1 MGGSFVSVSRVD
13 KKIQRVVVAE
23 AFVYDP
29 NHAKRDVLKKLE
41 ASRYTLRLPDE
52 LDLEKFSY
60 DLDEIIITPE
70 N

>member
-13 KKIQRVVVAE
+13 EKNQRVVVAE
-23 AFVYDP
+23 AFVYYP
-29 NHAKRDVLKKLE
+29 NHPKRDVLRKLE
-41 ASRYTLRLPDE
+41 AALYTLRLPDE

-60 DLDEIIITPE
+60 NLDEIIITPE